1 MKNKSDLILSGQV
14 SSALISLVL
23 PMIFGMLSLFII
35 NLVDAYYIGKLGV
48 IELSAISFS
57 FPVLFTVMSFNIGIA
72 IGVSA
77 TISRF
82 IGSGKNDKAKLVIGS
97 ILFLIFNFTLLISLI
112 GFLISDP
119 LFKF

>member
-48 IELSAISFS
+48 IELAAISFS
-57 FPVLFTVMSFNIGIA
+57 FPVLFTIMSFNIGIA

-82 IGSGKNDKAKLVIGS
+82 LGSGEKDKAKLIIGNIIFELS
-97 ILFLIFNFTLLISLI
+97 I
-112 GFLISDP
+112 
-119 LFKF
+119 